1 MCGAARPEDYLLCA
15 AGGVALVGL
24 AGELSLER
32 KGGKGFGHFHMGIID
47 AIGCMDEKTLLERV
61 KIDEA

>member
-1 MCGAARPEDYLLCA
+1 M
-15 AGGVALVGL
+15 GL

-32 KGGKGFGHFHMGIID
+32 EGGKGFGHFHMGIID
-47 AIGCMDEKTLLERV
+47 AIGRMDEKTLLERV